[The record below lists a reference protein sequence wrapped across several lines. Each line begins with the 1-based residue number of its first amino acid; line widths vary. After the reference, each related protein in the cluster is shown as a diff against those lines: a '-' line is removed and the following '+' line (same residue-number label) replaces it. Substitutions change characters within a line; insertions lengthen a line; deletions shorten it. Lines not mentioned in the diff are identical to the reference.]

1 MGGGSA
7 GACLTATNNTGSRAF
22 HAPPPAR
29 PPLRR
34 PRAAPPTCYGCCQ
47 ADERR
52 GNWPHV
58 VVSLVFLSICAK
70 ARSRTP
76 LKMHDE
82 ISDEMVIKE
91 EIVFETCTVGKC
103 VTVRVVAMRE
113 VRRRTG
119 HHVGMLPFLSFS
131 GKFSKS
137 VDSYLVIYQNS

>member
-1 MGGGSA
+1 
-7 GACLTATNNTGSRAF
+7 
-22 HAPPPAR
+22 
-29 PPLRR
+29 
-34 PRAAPPTCYGCCQ
+34 
-47 ADERR
+47 
-52 GNWPHV
+52 
-58 VVSLVFLSICAK
+58 
-70 ARSRTP
+70 
-76 LKMHDE
+76 MHDE